1 MNTGLNIRYGK
12 NSYRCLIH
20 LDRLSITFRHWSGST
35 FQDIRNPDN
44 IPSEQVFKNISLIHD
59 KKPGPGAFYHTFIVY
74 YNGLLVG
81 KLHTATKVLK
91 HELQFDFS
99 KEIFYSFH
107 PGFWYEVYCALKFE
121 LGLIYN
127 NIMYVEISID
137 TNKDLVTQF
146 AFYFNNCLNNK
157 LRANDR
163 YFLIRKNTS
172 VSVMS
177 NGSSFVIDGSDNE
190 IAIYNKSEHAEDY
203 IINYFTNNGFNGSE
217 VFRIESRLK
226 WNYIR
231 KLRNKKLFDINVETL
246 LDPKKLGTLFQVS
259 TYNKITFK
267 DKMIKTGYKNNRPVY
282 LETSVMD
289 EIFMEM
295 AEIGKLN
302 PEFQN
307 NHYKDNNLIDENI
320 IRQIYYRYLETG
332 NEKYYKNLKASAG
345 VAGYDDSKLKN
356 CIMKFNH
363 RYRGNRTIQITGGMQ
378 NALDRLS
385 GKKSFSFQK
394 SFYAIALKLKWHL
407 LGIG

>member
-1 MNTGLNIRYGK
+1 MTRELNIRQDK
-12 NSYRCLIH
+12 SNYRSLIH

-44 IPSEQVFKNISLIHD
+44 IPAEQVFKNISLIHD

-107 PGFWYEVYCALKFE
+107 PGFWYEVYCALKIE

-127 NIMYVEISID
+127 NIMYLEISID

-157 LRANDR
+157 LRVSDR

-203 IINYFTNNGFNGSE
+203 IISYFENNGFNGSE
-217 VFRIESRLK
+217 VFRIESRLT

-289 EIFMEM
+289 KIFMEM

-320 IRQIYYRYLETG
+320 IRQIYYRYLESG

-363 RYRGNRTIQITGGMQ
+363 RYRGNRTIQITGRMQ

>member
-1 MNTGLNIRYGK
+1 MTRELNIRQDK
-12 NSYRCLIH
+12 SNYRSLIH

-127 NIMYVEISID
+127 NIMYLEISID

-157 LRANDR
+157 LRASDR
-163 YFLIRKNTS
+163 YLLIRKNTS

-203 IINYFTNNGFNGSE
+203 ILNYFSNNGFSGSE
-217 VFRIESRLK
+217 VFRIESRLT

-246 LDPKKLGTLFQVS
+246 LDPKKLGMLFQVS

-267 DKMIKTGYKNNRPVY
+267 DKMIKTGNKNNRPVY

-320 IRQIYYRYLETG
+320 IRQIYYRYLESG

-363 RYRGNRTIQITGGMQ
+363 RYRGNRTIQITGRMQ

>member
-1 MNTGLNIRYGK
+1 LNTDLNIRYGK

-127 NIMYVEISID
+127 NIMYLEISID

-157 LRANDR
+157 LRASDR
-163 YFLIRKNTS
+163 YLLIRKNTS

-363 RYRGNRTIQITGGMQ
+363 RYRGNRTIQITGRMQ

-394 SFYAIALKLKWHL
+394 SFYAIALKLKWNL

>member
-127 NIMYVEISID
+127 NIMYLEISID

-157 LRANDR
+157 LRASDR
-163 YFLIRKNTS
+163 YLLIRKNTS

-203 IINYFTNNGFNGSE
+203 ILNYFSNNGFSGSE
-217 VFRIESRLK
+217 VFRIESRLT

-246 LDPKKLGTLFQVS
+246 LDPKKLGMLFQVS

-320 IRQIYYRYLETG
+320 IRQIYYRYLESG

-363 RYRGNRTIQITGGMQ
+363 RYRGNRTIQITGRMQ

>member
-1 MNTGLNIRYGK
+1 LNTGLNIRYGK

-107 PGFWYEVYCALKFE
+107 PGFWYEVYCALKIE

-127 NIMYVEISID
+127 NIMYLEISID

-157 LRANDR
+157 LRVSDR

-177 NGSSFVIDGSDNE
+177 NGSSFI

-203 IINYFTNNGFNGSE
+203 IISYFENNGFNGSE
-217 VFRIESRLK
+217 VFRIESRLT

-320 IRQIYYRYLETG
+320 IRQIYYRYLESG

-363 RYRGNRTIQITGGMQ
+363 RYRGNRTIQITGRMQ

>member
-1 MNTGLNIRYGK
+1 MTRELNIRQDK
-12 NSYRCLIH
+12 SNYRSLIH

-44 IPSEQVFKNISLIHD
+44 IPAEQVFKNISLIHD

-107 PGFWYEVYCALKFE
+107 PGFWYEVYCALKIE

-127 NIMYVEISID
+127 NIMYLEISID

-157 LRANDR
+157 LRVSDR

-177 NGSSFVIDGSDNE
+177 NGSSFIIDGSDNK

-203 IINYFTNNGFNGSE
+203 IISYFENNGFNGSE
-217 VFRIESRLK
+217 VFRIESRLT

-246 LDPKKLGTLFQVS
+246 LDPKKLGMLFQVS

-267 DKMIKTGYKNNRPVY
+267 DKMIKTGNKNNRPVY

-363 RYRGNRTIQITGGMQ
+363 RYRGNRTIQITGRMQ

-394 SFYAIALKLKWHL
+394 SFYAIALKLKWNL

>member
-1 MNTGLNIRYGK
+1 MNTDLNIRYGK

-59 KKPGPGAFYHTFIVY
+59 KKPGPGALYHTFIVY

-127 NIMYVEISID
+127 NIMYLEISID

-157 LRANDR
+157 LRASEV
-163 YFLIRKNTS
+163 YLLIRINTS
-172 VSVMS
+172 VSVLS

-363 RYRGNRTIQITGGMQ
+363 RYRGNRTIQITGRMQ

-394 SFYAIALKLKWHL
+394 SFYAIALKLKWNL

>member
-1 MNTGLNIRYGK
+1 LTRELNIRQDK
-12 NSYRCLIH
+12 SNYRSLIH

-44 IPSEQVFKNISLIHD
+44 IPAEQVFKNISLIHD

-107 PGFWYEVYCALKFE
+107 PGFWYEVYCALKIE

-127 NIMYVEISID
+127 NIMYLEISID

-217 VFRIESRLK
+217 VFRIESRLT

-246 LDPKKLGTLFQVS
+246 LDPKKLGMLFQVS

-267 DKMIKTGYKNNRPVY
+267 DKMIKTGNKNNRPVY

-363 RYRGNRTIQITGGMQ
+363 RYRGNRTIQITGRMQ

-394 SFYAIALKLKWHL
+394 SFYAIALKLKWNL